1 MRFRPI
7 VGGTLVAAV
16 FFALQTSAYAFPV
29 LSPDYGTITG
39 TFGSGTRYSG
49 SPAVS
54 VQLYNSSFGLQTTVP
69 ISAGGQ
75 FKYDY
80 AAPPVGSGYTPGA
93 DGNLTPLLPSSSEFL
108 TFCVEL
114 TQFITL
120 SSSTP
125 YTYQITDLAT
135 APQGGMLGG
144 SAPPGSGNSMGPV
157 GAQMIEALWSKYYSS
172 IGTNSLIAGQ
182 FQLAIWK
189 LEYDHAVLDAM
200 SAFTAADFNL
210 STAYLRI
217 AGPSTQLS
225 TSVVTGA
232 ADMVDWTIKNWDK
245 DGTTLARLY
254 GMVANVNASRNQ
266 DQVFWLGDESIVIN
280 QVPVPEPASLALW
293 GVLGT
298 AALVFVRRQR
308 AG

>member
-1 MRFRPI
+1 
-7 VGGTLVAAV
+7 
-16 FFALQTSAYAFPV
+16 
-29 LSPDYGTITG
+29 
-39 TFGSGTRYSG
+39 
-49 SPAVS
+49 
-54 VQLYNSSFGLQTTVP
+54 
-69 ISAGGQ
+69 
-75 FKYDY
+75 
-80 AAPPVGSGYTPGA
+80 
-93 DGNLTPLLPSSSEFL
+93 
-108 TFCVEL
+108 
-114 TQFITL
+114 
-120 SSSTP
+120 
-125 YTYQITDLAT
+125 
-135 APQGGMLGG
+135 
-144 SAPPGSGNSMGPV
+144 
-157 GAQMIEALWSKYYSS
+157 MIEALWSKYYSS